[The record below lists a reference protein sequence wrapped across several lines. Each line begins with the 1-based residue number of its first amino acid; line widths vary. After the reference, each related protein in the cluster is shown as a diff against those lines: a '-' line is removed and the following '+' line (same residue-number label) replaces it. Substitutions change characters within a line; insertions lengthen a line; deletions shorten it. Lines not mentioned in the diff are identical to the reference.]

1 MSTSYSDILRI
12 YIRAW
17 RFREQANK
25 LISTGKLKEAY
36 ELLIKAL
43 VEMVKTLLL
52 YHGRRPL
59 SVRDLIYVSS
69 MAVEEGLLSPREY
82 SLIIEAII
90 GKNLEYK
97 LKQLNEIINIVEER
111 LRRIDPYLDSQMK
124 LFRY

>member
-1 MSTSYSDILRI
+1 MSTSYSDILRL

-17 RFREQANK
+17 RFKEQANN
-25 LISTGKLKEAY
+25 LINTGKVKEAY

-43 VEMVKTLLL
+43 VELVKALLL

-59 SVRDLIYVSS
+59 SVRDLVYISS
-69 MAVEEGLLSPREY
+69 MAVEEGLLSPKEY

-90 GKNLEYK
+90 EENLEYRLK
-97 LKQLNEIINIVEER
+97 LLNEVINIVEEK